1 MVVYCYVY
9 VFVLTLGYALIQIP
23 SLILSMFDYLKDTKF
38 LRMVSK
44 RGHTKVANDR
54 LLREHVRAHAH
65 APMNRNTKKSRSTYG
80 FKKQNIRRNIEN
92 RFRLLEDKID
102 KLITI
107 AKLQTNWER

>member
-1 MVVYCYVY
+1 
-9 VFVLTLGYALIQIP
+9 
-23 SLILSMFDYLKDTKF
+23 
-38 LRMVSK
+38 MVSK

-54 LLREHVRAHAH
+54 LLGEHARANAH

-80 FKKQNIRRNIEN
+80 FKKQNVRINVEN

-107 AKLQTNWER
+107 AKVQNNWER